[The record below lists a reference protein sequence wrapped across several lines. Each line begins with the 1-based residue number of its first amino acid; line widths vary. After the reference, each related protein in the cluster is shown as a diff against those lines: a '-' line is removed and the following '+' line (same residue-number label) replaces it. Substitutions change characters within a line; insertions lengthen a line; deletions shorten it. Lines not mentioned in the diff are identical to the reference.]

1 MKLSSNDLM
10 LTMKTSLRAS
20 SEYSD
25 FVITCKG
32 DTYNVHK
39 AVVCSRSGFFKR
51 AERFAVGKVL

>member
-1 MKLSSNDLM
+1 M